1 MVLKEAQ
8 EQLVTIRDLVRWGT
22 SRFREANLFFGHG
35 TDNAMDEALA
45 LALHG
50 LHLDHSLPESYL
62 DARVTASERRTVLN
76 LMERRIIE
84 RKPAPYLTRV
94 AWFAGLD
101 FYVDDRVLVPR
112 SPIAE
117 LIHAGFQPWLG
128 DTEPRAILDLCTG
141 SGCIGIA
148 CALAFPGA
156 QVDLG
161 DVERGPLEVA
171 ARNVERHHLGERVE
185 VVDSDLFESL
195 GQRRYDLI
203 VSNPP
208 YVPRGDMRHLP
219 EEYRAEPPLA
229 LEAGE
234 DGLSLVLPM
243 LRDAIDHLEPNGLL
257 VVEVGVAQ
265 HALQDLLP
273 EVPFLWLD
281 FEHGGDGVFLLTAE
295 QVERHQDDLRR
306 AAAEHSEAA

>member
-50 LHLDHSLPESYL
+50 LHLDHSLPENYL
-62 DARVTASERRTVLN
+62 DTRVTVSERRTVLD
-76 LMERRIIE
+76 LMERRVSE
-84 RKPAPYLTRV
+84 RKPAAYLTRT
-94 AWFAGLD
+94 AWFAGID

-117 LIHAGFQPWLG
+117 LIHAGFQPWMG
-128 DTEPRAILDLCTG
+128 DNEPRAILDMCTG

-156 QVDLG
+156 QVDLV
-161 DVERGPLEVA
+161 DVERGPLDVA
-171 ARNVERHHLGERVE
+171 TRNVARHHLRERVE
-185 VVDSDLFESL
+185 VVDSDLFETL

-219 EEYRAEPPLA
+219 DEYRSEPAVA
-229 LEAGE
+229 LEAGD
-234 DGLSLVLPM
+234 DGLDLVLPM
-243 LRDAIDHLEPNGLL
+243 LRDAMDHLEPHGLL

-265 HALQDLLP
+265 DALQKALP
-273 EVPFLWLD
+273 EVPFLWLE
-281 FEHGGDGVFLLTAE
+281 FEHGGEGVFLLTAE
-295 QVERHQDDLRR
+295 QVEQYQDDFSRV
-306 AAAEHSEAA
+306 AASHIEAA